1 MKTILTK
8 IILLFLL
15 LIGSSTYAAKT
26 KVEWYV
32 PLGVSSHDNLIDK
45 HNVLGQMRESSD
57 DFDRHD
63 LVELRPFSTPFLT
76 LNFFHPEWEKA
87 DEHFASDY
95 HDVKRQK
102 RDRWTFQVESDD
114 PERMITLF
122 WKEPIVI
129 NLENDKTVQ
138 KLKRLKKK
146 MWLVDLKSK
155 KVIKSYKKNR
165 AESYLFSMEGEEVR
179 EFMWVIGKKPSFLS
193 LKKYASDTKASN
205 KTTSTHSTARK
216 APVYRQNLWELQPP
230 GHSRY

>member
-1 MKTILTK
+1 MKTIFTK
-8 IILLFLL
+8 TVLLFLL

-32 PLGVSSHDNLIDK
+32 PLMISSQDNLIDK

-63 LVELRPFSTPFLT
+63 LVELRPFSTPFMT
-76 LNFFHPEWEKA
+76 LNFFHPEWEKD

-95 HDVKRQK
+95 HDVKQQK
-102 RDRWTFQVESDD
+102 RDRWIFQVESDYTQ
-114 PERMITLF
+114 RMITLQ
-122 WKEPIVI
+122 WKEPIMI
-129 NLENDKTVQ
+129 NLQNEKTLR

-155 KVIKSYKKNR
+155 KVIKAYKKNR
-165 AESYLFSMEGEEVR
+165 TESYLFSMEGKEVHQ
-179 EFMWVIGKKPSFLS
+179 FMWVIGKKPSFIS
-193 LKKYASDTKASN
+193 LKKYASDPKASSKAAVN
-205 KTTSTHSTARK
+205 FSSARK

-230 GHSRY
+230 GHNKY